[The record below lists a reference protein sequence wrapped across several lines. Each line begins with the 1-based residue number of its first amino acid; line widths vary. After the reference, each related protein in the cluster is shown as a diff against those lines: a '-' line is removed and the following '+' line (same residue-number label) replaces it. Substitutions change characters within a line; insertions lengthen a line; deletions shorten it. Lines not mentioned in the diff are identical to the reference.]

1 LFVLIFLL
9 QERRGQHLRS
19 ILPLVLLGS
28 MVRRAVVA
36 VVAALPIRA
45 EEQAPLEHRT
55 LAVQAAEEAQHLLL
69 AVLPQ
74 QTGEQEAT
82 DQPAL
87 LEMVNRVAE
96 EEEGGR
102 GAEA

>member
-1 LFVLIFLL
+1 
-9 QERRGQHLRS
+9 
-19 ILPLVLLGS
+19 
-28 MVRRAVVA
+28 VA
-36 VVAALPIRA
+36 AAVAALPIRA

-55 LAVQAAEEAQHLLL
+55 LAAQAEAEAQHSL
-69 AVLPQ
+69 AEILVL
-74 QTGEQEAT
+74 QTEEPEAT

-102 GAEA
+102 EAEA